1 MTTSI
6 DQVKELRE
14 STGVSIM
21 QCKKALEECGGD
33 MEKAL
38 MLLKTKAS
46 VDAAKKGDR
55 ATTEGLVVAK
65 SANGKAVMLT
75 LYCETD
81 FVARNEDFVALANSL
96 LDIALESGIE
106 KVKESAK
113 EHIDLVVQKIGENI
127 QLGNVEEIAGES
139 LGVYTHNGKMGVVIS
154 LAGGN
159 AEMARD
165 IAMHVAAMK
174 PEFVSGT
181 DVPEEQKVK
190 AKELFEKEVNESDK
204 PEEIKSKMLQ
214 GKIDTYFKELTLLDQ
229 PYVKDGSM
237 TVGKLLENAKSSV
250 SGMLRQSI

>member
-96 LDIALESGIE
+96 LDIALEGGIE
-106 KVKESAK
+106 KVKKVAK
-113 EHIDLVVQKIGENI
+113 EKIDLVVQKIGENI

-139 LGVYTHNGKMGVVIS
+139 LGVYTHNGKMGVVVS

-174 PEFVSGT
+174 PEFVSGA

-204 PEEIKSKMLQ
+204 PEEIKAKMLQ
-214 GKIDTYFKELTLLDQ
+214 GKIDTYFKELTLLEQ
-229 PYVKDGSM
+229 PFVKDGSM
-237 TVGKLLENAKSSV
+237 TVGKLLENAKASV
-250 SGMLRQSI
+250 ASMLRQVI

>member
-204 PEEIKSKMLQ
+204 PEEIKAKMLQ

-237 TVGKLLENAKSSV
+237 TVGKLLENAKASV

>member
-181 DVPEEQKVK
+181 DIPEEQKVK

-204 PEEIKSKMLQ
+204 PEEIKAKMLQ

-250 SGMLRQSI
+250 TGMLRQSI